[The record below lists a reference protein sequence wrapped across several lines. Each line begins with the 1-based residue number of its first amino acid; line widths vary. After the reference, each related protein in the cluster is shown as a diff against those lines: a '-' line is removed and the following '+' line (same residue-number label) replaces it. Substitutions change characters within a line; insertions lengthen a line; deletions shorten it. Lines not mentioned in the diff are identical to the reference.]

1 LRGSDR
7 SASARNTC
15 VTVALISSTTV
26 NAMTIIEIRRSE
38 VFISG

>member
-1 LRGSDR
+1 
-7 SASARNTC
+7 
-15 VTVALISSTTV
+15 VALISSTTV